1 MDDIAAKDDNDDDE
15 LALKHPNHVSL
26 TLDINSAL
34 SHM

>member
-1 MDDIAAKDDNDDDE
+1 MDDVAAKDDNDDDQ

-26 TLDINSAL
+26 TVHINSIL